1 MHLIVHDTFMDDS
14 TSTHPATDAAPPRE
28 TSPKAGP
35 SNPSM
40 AAALLNVIRTLIDFG
55 QKRLAAIQARQLST
69 HEVHDTGHAFGTFNL
84 SVIVARIMR
93 GLRLATALEQR
104 VITAAARSA
113 HPKPSPK
120 PRTPSPK
127 PPSRRPKLSE
137 QDDIAALLARMPTDR
152 EIAAM
157 VRRRPIGQIL
167 DDICADL
174 GIGPGQPQWQEL
186 WRQLRPAIAANRG
199 NATIQ
204 FTRAYQRAI
213 AAYREVTDGIAPNW
227 TFYAVPEHL
236 SQTTGPPIPAGT

>member
-1 MHLIVHDTFMDDS
+1 M
-14 TSTHPATDAAPPRE
+14 TSAMT
-28 TSPKAGP
+28 
-35 SNPSM
+35 
-40 AAALLNVIRTLIDFG
+40 
-55 QKRLAAIQARQLST
+55 
-69 HEVHDTGHAFGTFNL
+69 

-157 VRRRPIGQIL
+157 VRHRPVRLIL
-167 DDICADL
+167 ADICADL
-174 GIGPGQPQWQEL
+174 GIGPGQPQWQQL
-186 WRQLRPAIAANRG
+186 WRELTVALAGQKGPVIVHFN
-199 NATIQ
+199 
-204 FTRAYQRAI
+204 RAYQRAA
-213 AAYREVTDGIAPNW
+213 AAYNEVVAGLAPNW
-227 TFYAVPEHL
+227 TFYAIPERMPH
-236 SQTTGPPIPAGT
+236 TGPPPTPAAT